1 MLGLEDYT
9 EEVEAEV
16 QALFDLSDKAIR
28 DLFDDDILVSSIV
41 VDDWNEAYFEGVGHD
56 PVSTVER
63 IADLIEGKVS

>member
-9 EEVEAEV
+9 DEVEAEI

-41 VDDWNEAYFEGVGHD
+41 VDDWNESYFEGIGHD

-63 IADLIEGKVS
+63 IVNLLEGRES